1 MGRSQNRYKGKRS
14 KTGGVNN
21 NKPSKPKAWVD
32 APKDW
37 EPQGDYTGV
46 GSGDGGPGKYP
57 SGTKSTGKSKGGKGG
72 KGGGKSKVDLGK
84 VGTALTGAGKA
95 ISDLKDTGL
104 GYSPSATNVRSGA
117 SKGATTIDPWR
128 SFTTE
133 SGSANDNN

>member
-1 MGRSQNRYKGKRS
+1 MGSRNRFNNKGS

-21 NKPSKPKAWVD
+21 KKPKAWAN

-46 GSGDGGPGKYP
+46 GSGDGGQGKYP
-57 SGTKSTGKSKGGKGG
+57 SGTKSTGKSSGGKGG
-72 KGGGKSKVDLGK
+72 KGGGTLDKKY
-84 VGTALTGAGKA
+84 GTALSGAGKA

-104 GYSPSATNVRSGA
+104 GYTPSATNVRSGA
-117 SKGATTIDPWR
+117 STGATTVDPWR

-133 SGSANDNN
+133 SGSVNDNN